1 MAFCGKCGAQ
11 LNDGAKFCP
20 SCGAPT
26 GSEQAQQQTYQQ
38 PQQGYQPQQQAYA
51 PVQSDAQQNK
61 VMGILAYLSWLVIVP
76 LLAAKES
83 PFARYHTNQDL
94 VLAIVEIA
102 WWILSAILTAI
113 ATAAYSLGFL
123 AVIGVISW
131 ILGIVFLVFSI
142 LGIVNAAK
150 GEMKPLPIIGGMKIL
165 K

>member
-38 PQQGYQPQQQAYA
+38 PQQQAYA

-76 LLAAKES
+76 WIAAKES
-83 PFARYHTNQDL
+83 PFARYHTNQGL

-113 ATAAYSLGFL
+113 ATAAYSVGFL
-123 AVIGVISW
+123 AVIGVIR
-131 ILGIVFLVFSI
+131 
-142 LGIVNAAK
+142 K
-150 GEMKPLPIIGGMKIL
+150 GGVLRGNGDPAFFWGN
-165 K
+165 

>member
-38 PQQGYQPQQQAYA
+38 PQQQAYA

-61 VMGILAYLSWLVIVP
+61 VMGILAYLFWLVIVP
-76 LLAAKES
+76 WIAAKES
-83 PFARYHTNQDL
+83 PFARYHTNQGL

-150 GEMKPLPIIGGMKIL
+150 GEMKPLPIIGGIKIL

>member
-38 PQQGYQPQQQAYA
+38 PQQQAYA

-76 LLAAKES
+76 WIAAKES
-83 PFARYHTNQDL
+83 PFARYHTNQGL

-113 ATAAYSLGFL
+113 ATVAYSLGFL

-150 GEMKPLPIIGGMKIL
+150 GEMKPLPIIGGIKIL

>member
-1 MAFCGKCGAQ
+1 MAFCGRCGAQ

-38 PQQGYQPQQQAYA
+38 PQQQAYA

-76 LLAAKES
+76 WIAAKES
-83 PFARYHTNQDL
+83 PFARYHTNQGL

-150 GEMKPLPIIGGMKIL
+150 GEMKPLPIIGGIKIL

>member
-38 PQQGYQPQQQAYA
+38 TQQQAYA

-76 LLAAKES
+76 WIAAKES
-83 PFARYHTNQDL
+83 PFARYHTNQGL

-150 GEMKPLPIIGGMKIL
+150 GEMKPLPIIGGIKIL

>member
-38 PQQGYQPQQQAYA
+38 PQQQAYA

-76 LLAAKES
+76 WIAAKES
-83 PFARYHTNQDL
+83 PFARYHTNQGL
-94 VLAIVEIA
+94 VLAIVEVA

-150 GEMKPLPIIGGMKIL
+150 GEMKPLPIIGGIKIL

>member
-26 GSEQAQQQTYQQ
+26 GSEQAQQQ
-38 PQQGYQPQQQAYA
+38 PQQQPQQQAYA

-76 LLAAKES
+76 WIAAKES
-83 PFARYHTNQDL
+83 PFARYHTNQGL

-142 LGIVNAAK
+142 LGIGQRCK
-150 GEMKPLPIIGGMKIL
+150 R
-165 K
+165 

>member
-38 PQQGYQPQQQAYA
+38 PQQQAYA

-76 LLAAKES
+76 WIAAKES
-83 PFARYHTNQDL
+83 PFARYHTNQGL

-142 LGIVNAAK
+142 LGIINAAK
-150 GEMKPLPIIGGMKIL
+150 GEMKPLPIIGGIKIL

>member
-26 GSEQAQQQTYQQ
+26 GSEHAQQQTYQQ

-83 PFARYHTNQDL
+83 PFARYHTNQGL

-150 GEMKPLPIIGGMKIL
+150 GEMKPLPIIGGIKIL

>member
-38 PQQGYQPQQQAYA
+38 PQQQAYA

-76 LLAAKES
+76 WIAAKES
-83 PFARYHTNQDL
+83 PFARYHTNQGL

-131 ILGIVFLVFSI
+131 ILGIV
-142 LGIVNAAK
+142 NAAK
-150 GEMKPLPIIGGMKIL
+150 GEMKPLPIIGGIKIL

>member
-11 LNDGAKFCP
+11 LNDGVKFCP

-83 PFARYHTNQDL
+83 PFARYHTNQGL

-102 WWILSAILTAI
+102 W
-113 ATAAYSLGFL
+113 
-123 AVIGVISW
+123 
-131 ILGIVFLVFSI
+131 
-142 LGIVNAAK
+142 
-150 GEMKPLPIIGGMKIL
+150 
-165 K
+165 

>member
-38 PQQGYQPQQQAYA
+38 PQQQAYA

-76 LLAAKES
+76 WIAAKES
-83 PFARYHTNQDL
+83 PFARYHTNQGL

-150 GEMKPLPIIGGMKIL
+150 GEMKPLPIIGGIKIL

>member
-38 PQQGYQPQQQAYA
+38 PQQQAYA

-76 LLAAKES
+76 WIAAKES
-83 PFARYHTNQDL
+83 PFARYHTNQGL

-113 ATAAYSLGFL
+113 ATAA
-123 AVIGVISW
+123 
-131 ILGIVFLVFSI
+131 
-142 LGIVNAAK
+142 
-150 GEMKPLPIIGGMKIL
+150 
-165 K
+165 

>member
-38 PQQGYQPQQQAYA
+38 PQQQAYA

-76 LLAAKES
+76 WIAAKES
-83 PFARYHTNQDL
+83 PFARYHTNQGP

-150 GEMKPLPIIGGMKIL
+150 GEMKPLPIIGGIKIL

>member
-11 LNDGAKFCP
+11 LNGGAKFCP

-26 GSEQAQQQTYQQ
+26 GSEQAQQQTYQ
-38 PQQGYQPQQQAYA
+38 QPQQQAYA

-76 LLAAKES
+76 WIAAKES
-83 PFARYHTNQDL
+83 PFARYHTNQGL

-150 GEMKPLPIIGGMKIL
+150 GEMKPLPIIGGIKIL

>member
-38 PQQGYQPQQQAYA
+38 PQQQAYT

-83 PFARYHTNQDL
+83 PFARYHTNQGL

-150 GEMKPLPIIGGMKIL
+150 GEMKPLPIIGGIKIL

>member
-1 MAFCGKCGAQ
+1 MYCGKCGAQ

-38 PQQGYQPQQQAYA
+38 PQQQAYA

-76 LLAAKES
+76 WIAAKES
-83 PFARYHTNQDL
+83 PFARYHTNQGL

-150 GEMKPLPIIGGMKIL
+150 GEMKPLPIIGGIKIL

>member
-1 MAFCGKCGAQ
+1 M
-11 LNDGAKFCP
+11 
-20 SCGAPT
+20 
-26 GSEQAQQQTYQQ
+26 
-38 PQQGYQPQQQAYA
+38 
-51 PVQSDAQQNK
+51 QSDAQQNK

-83 PFARYHTNQDL
+83 PFARYHTNQGL

-150 GEMKPLPIIGGMKIL
+150 GEMKPLPIIGGIKIL

>member
-26 GSEQAQQQTYQQ
+26 GSEQAQQQIYQ
-38 PQQGYQPQQQAYA
+38 QPQQQAYA

-76 LLAAKES
+76 WIAAKES
-83 PFARYHTNQDL
+83 PFARYHTNQGL

-150 GEMKPLPIIGGMKIL
+150 GEMKPLPIIGGIKIL

>member
-38 PQQGYQPQQQAYA
+38 PQQQAYA

-76 LLAAKES
+76 WIAAKES
-83 PFARYHTNQDL
+83 PFARYHTNQGL

-150 GEMKPLPIIGGMKIL
+150 GEMKPLPIVGGIKIL

>member
-1 MAFCGKCGAQ
+1 MAFCRKCGAQ

-38 PQQGYQPQQQAYA
+38 PQQQAYA

-76 LLAAKES
+76 WIAAKES
-83 PFARYHTNQDL
+83 PFARYHTNQGL

-150 GEMKPLPIIGGMKIL
+150 GEMKPLPIIGGIKIL

>member
-26 GSEQAQQQTYQQ
+26 GSEQQTYQ
-38 PQQGYQPQQQAYA
+38 QPQQQAYA

-76 LLAAKES
+76 WIAAKES
-83 PFARYHTNQDL
+83 PFARYHTNQGL

-150 GEMKPLPIIGGMKIL
+150 GEMKPLPIIGGIKIL

>member
-38 PQQGYQPQQQAYA
+38 PQQQPQQQAYA

-76 LLAAKES
+76 WIAAKES
-83 PFARYHTNQDL
+83 PFARYHTNQGL

-113 ATAAYSLGFL
+113 ATTAYSLGFL

-150 GEMKPLPIIGGMKIL
+150 GEMKPLPIIGGIKIL

>member
-11 LNDGAKFCP
+11 LNDGVKFCP

-76 LLAAKES
+76 L
-83 PFARYHTNQDL
+83 
-94 VLAIVEIA
+94 LAIVEIA

-150 GEMKPLPIIGGMKIL
+150 GEMKPLPIIGGIKIL

>member
-38 PQQGYQPQQQAYA
+38 PQQQAYA

-76 LLAAKES
+76 WIAAKES
-83 PFARYHTNQDL
+83 PFARYHTNQGL

-123 AVIGVISW
+123 AVIGVIS
-131 ILGIVFLVFSI
+131 
-142 LGIVNAAK
+142 
-150 GEMKPLPIIGGMKIL
+150 
-165 K
+165 

>member
-38 PQQGYQPQQQAYA
+38 PQQQAYA

-76 LLAAKES
+76 WIAAKES
-83 PFARYHTNQDL
+83 PFARYHTNQGL

-150 GEMKPLPIIGGMKIL
+150 GEMKPLPIIDGIKIL

>member
-38 PQQGYQPQQQAYA
+38 PQQQAYA

-76 LLAAKES
+76 WIAAKES
-83 PFARYHTNQDL
+83 PFARYHTNQGL

-102 WWILSAILTAI
+102 WWIRSAILTAI

-150 GEMKPLPIIGGMKIL
+150 GEMKPLPIIGGIKIL